1 MISNCMLLL
10 TTKLSWGLYWE
21 GKEEGALRRLN
32 KFNSTILGGSLEC
45 ELSSEYDKSAPKTVS
60 VQTIISLVTKIACI
74 CCS

>member
-1 MISNCMLLL
+1 MLLP

>member
-1 MISNCMLLL
+1 MISNCMLLP

-21 GKEEGALRRLN
+21 RKEEGALRRLN

-45 ELSSEYDKSAPKTVS
+45 ELSEYDQSATKTVS

>member
-1 MISNCMLLL
+1 MTSNCMLLP
-10 TTKLSWGLYWE
+10 TTKLSWGLYCQ

-45 ELSSEYDKSAPKTVS
+45 ELSEYDKSAPKTVS

-74 CCS
+74 FCS